1 MKIDVS
7 SFGLLSQII
16 VFIVCLFFYIRHKTI
31 YLLLLTLLLLSTVI
45 VEGVGAYLIYRN
57 VSTSF
62 MYHYVYT
69 LIELLI
75 ISLLFKKVLKRKN
88 IFIFLGVIFIIFWVV
103 VFFKNNLYAYLVI
116 LESTIISLY
125 SFLYLREILMTNKI
139 LNYKKLL
146 PFWVS
151 AGFLIF
157 YLPSIPFFSFLSL
170 MSDRGL
176 FPILNVLIILMN
188 IILIYG
194 LIWSEKEVK
203 Y

>member
-157 YLPSIPFFSFLSL
+157 YLPSIPFF
-170 MSDRGL
+170 L
-176 FPILNVLIILMN
+176 F
-188 IILIYG
+188 
-194 LIWSEKEVK
+194 
-203 Y
+203 